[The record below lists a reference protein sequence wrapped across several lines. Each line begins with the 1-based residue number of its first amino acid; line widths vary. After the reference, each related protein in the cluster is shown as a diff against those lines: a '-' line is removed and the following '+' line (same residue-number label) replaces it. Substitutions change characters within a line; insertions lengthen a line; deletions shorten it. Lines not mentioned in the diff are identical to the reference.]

1 MHSCRFCSA
10 STIRVA
16 DFGSMPIANNFVLTP
31 ELDRYRFQLTAAFC
45 KECSLF
51 QLEKQPEPSMMF
63 HSEYPFFTGLSSAMS
78 EHFRNMLIDSL
89 GDLQK
94 STSEAFVVEIGSND
108 GTLLS
113 NLVPMGIRHLG
124 IDPSSNVVEL
134 SKAKGVEAVVEFFNL
149 KTATKVLQS
158 HGKADLILAANVIC
172 HIPNLKDFAEAISLL
187 LDENGRFI
195 FEEPYAGDVLDKT
208 SYDQFYDEHVYI
220 FSCISVSNI
229 FGKYG
234 LELVDA
240 IHQDT
245 HGGSMRYILAPKGSR
260 KVSSRVVDLLKSE
273 ISQGLGE
280 SDVYLEFGLNCI
292 LRKEELRNLLNSLK
306 SAGKSIAGYAATSK
320 STTVLNFCDIGPE
333 LISYISDST
342 PEKQGRLTPGK
353 YIPVVNPEEMRL
365 ARPDY
370 LVLFA
375 WNHEREVLA
384 KEKELT
390 DSGIKWIRFV
400 PKVEILDFNGKI

>member
-10 STIRVA
+10 STVRVA
-16 DFGSMPIANNFVLTP
+16 DFGTMPIANNFVSSP
-31 ELDRYRFQLTAAFC
+31 DLDRYRFQLTAAFC
-45 KECSLF
+45 EECSLF

-63 HSEYPFFTGLSSAMS
+63 HAEYPFFTGLSSAMS
-78 EHFRNMLIDSL
+78 EHFRKMLIDSL
-89 GDLQK
+89 GDVQK
-94 STSEAFVVEIGSND
+94 SVSEAFVVEIGSND

-149 KTATKVLQS
+149 KTATKVLES

-195 FEEPYAGDVLDKT
+195 FEEPYAGDVLEKT

-245 HGGSMRYILAPKGSR
+245 HGGSMRYVLAPKGSR
-260 KVSSRVVDLLKSE
+260 KVSNRVVDLLKSE
-273 ISQGLGE
+273 ISQGLAK

-292 LRKEELRNLLNSLK
+292 LRKAELKNLLNSLK

-390 DSGIKWIRFV
+390 DSGTKWIRFV